1 MKNKRETY
9 SVTWQE
15 TVTYHKNVI
24 ASSEEEAIDIAQ
36 SDYSSK
42 DEIETQGCDLNV
54 EIV

>member
-1 MKNKRETY
+1 MKKNKKTY

-15 TVTYHKNVI
+15 TVTYRKNVI

-36 SDYSSK
+36 CSYSSK